1 MFIAGVLV
9 AERLNAPQATVNAL
23 AAAFVLLRIGFIG
36 AYLAKSRQHAVD
48 PLDARARLQ
57 RGPVLRR
64 LKRRMTS
71 HPGLLCGALVAGLLS
86 GCAFLGPPDLDPT
99 PLEAGRLP
107 TPDITVQISQ
117 LGPCT
122 DSPDHTLSLD
132 SSRPVTVLVH
142 GCKGSAGRF
151 RSLAQLYAFH
161 GQQAICFNYDSRG
174 SLLQG
179 AAQLSA
185 AVGALA
191 GKMRNRDVTVIGHS
205 MGGLVA
211 RKAME
216 GERRTEWEREGV
228 SVNLVTVSAPISGIA
243 RADPCGYRS
252 LHWASLGTVPLAC
265 WAVTGDN
272 WLEITAS
279 SDFIRR
285 PGPLVASV
293 RRYVKV
299 VTDERDACR
308 RRDAAGAC
316 LESDH
321 IFSLAEQYQPII
333 DRYPVLTNVQVA
345 AGHVGIVGY
354 KDVAPRQLV
363 SILQQ
368 QGLLAAT
375 SAAREGALQRLMAE
389 LY

>member
-1 MFIAGVLV
+1 MIIYRGLDS
-9 AERLNAPQATVNAL
+9 PQVRAL
-23 AAAFVLLRIGFIG
+23 
-36 AYLAKSRQHAVD
+36 Y
-48 PLDARARLQ
+48 AR
-57 RGPVLRR
+57 GIIF
-64 LKRRMTS
+64 
-71 HPGLLCGALVAGLLS
+71 GALLASLFS
-86 GCAFLGPPDLDPT
+86 GCTFLRPPDLDPT
-99 PLEAGRLP
+99 PLEAGQLP
-107 TPDITVQISQ
+107 APDITVQLPQ

-122 DSPDHTLSLD
+122 DAPERAVSLD
-132 SSRPVTVLVH
+132 SSKPVTVLVH
-142 GCKGSAGRF
+142 GCNGSAGQF

-161 GQQAICFNYDSRG
+161 GQQAVCFNYDDRA
-174 SLLQG
+174 SLVHSS
-179 AAQLSA
+179 AQLAA

-191 GKMRNRDVTVIGHS
+191 GRMRNRDITVIGHS

-216 GERRTEWEREGV
+216 GEHRTEWERDGV
-228 SVNLVTVSAPISGIA
+228 NVDLVTVSAPVSGIA
-243 RADPCGYRS
+243 VANPCGYRS
-252 LHWASLGTVPLAC
+252 LHWASLGTVPLTC

-272 WLEITAS
+272 WYEITAS

-316 LESDH
+316 LESDY

-333 DRYPVLTNVQVA
+333 DGYPRLTNVQVA
-345 AGHVGIVGY
+345 AGHVEIVGY
-354 KDVAPRQLV
+354 KGVAPRQLV

-375 SAAREGALQRLMAE
+375 AAGREGALERLMAE

>member
-1 MFIAGVLV
+1 MITYCRLHSPQTRALYARGVIV
-9 AERLNAPQATVNAL
+9 
-23 AAAFVLLRIGFIG
+23 
-36 AYLAKSRQHAVD
+36 
-48 PLDARARLQ
+48 
-57 RGPVLRR
+57 
-64 LKRRMTS
+64 
-71 HPGLLCGALVAGLLS
+71 GALLASLLS
-86 GCAFLGPPDLDPT
+86 GCASLRPPDLDPT
-99 PLEAGRLP
+99 PLEAGGLP
-107 TPDITVQISQ
+107 TPDITVQLPQ

-122 DSPDHTLSLD
+122 DAPDRAFSLD
-132 SSRPVTVLVH
+132 ASKPVTVLVH
-142 GCKGSAGRF
+142 GCNGSTGRF

-161 GQQAICFNYDSRG
+161 GQQAICFNYDDRA
-174 SLLQG
+174 SLLHISE
-179 AAQLSA
+179 QLA
-185 AVGALA
+185 TAVGALA
-191 GKMRNRDVTVIGHS
+191 GRMRNRDITVIGHS

-216 GERRTEWEREGV
+216 GERRTDWERDGV
-228 SVNLVTVSAPISGIA
+228 NVNLVTVSAPLSGIA
-243 RADPCGYRS
+243 VANTCGYRS
-252 LHWASLGTVPLAC
+252 LHWASLGTVPLIC

-272 WLEITAS
+272 WYEITAA

-308 RRDAAGAC
+308 RRDPAGTC

-333 DRYPVLTNVQVA
+333 DGYPRVANVQVA
-345 AGHVGIVGY
+345 AGHVEIVGY
-354 KDVAPRQLV
+354 KGVAPRQLV

-368 QGLLAAT
+368 QGVLAAT
-375 SAAREGALQRLMAE
+375 AAGREGALERLMAQ

>member
-1 MFIAGVLV
+1 MF
-9 AERLNAPQATVNAL
+9 
-23 AAAFVLLRIGFIG
+23 
-36 AYLAKSRQHAVD
+36 
-48 PLDARARLQ
+48 
-57 RGPVLRR
+57 
-64 LKRRMTS
+64 
-71 HPGLLCGALVAGLLS
+71 GALLASLLS
-86 GCAFLGPPDLDPT
+86 GCAFLRPPELDTT
-99 PLEAGRLP
+99 PLEAGGLP
-107 TPDITVQISQ
+107 APDITVQIPQ

-122 DSPDHTLSLD
+122 DAPDHAFSLD
-132 SSRPVTVLVH
+132 SSKPVTVLVH
-142 GCKGSAGRF
+142 GCNGSAGRF

-161 GQQAICFNYDSRG
+161 GQQAICFTYDDRG
-174 SLLQG
+174 SLLR
-179 AAQLSA
+179 ASAQLAA
-185 AVGALA
+185 AVGTLA
-191 GKMRNRDVTVIGHS
+191 GKMRKREITVIGHS

-211 RKAME
+211 RKTME
-216 GERRTEWEREGV
+216 GERRTDWERDGV
-228 SVNLVTVSAPISGIA
+228 NVNLVTVSAPLSGIA
-243 RADPCGYRS
+243 VANACGYSS
-252 LHWASLGTVPLAC
+252 LHWASLGTVPLIC

-272 WLEITAS
+272 WYEITAS

-333 DRYPVLTNVQVA
+333 DGYPRLANVQVA
-345 AGHVGIVGY
+345 AGHVAIVGY
-354 KDVAPRQLV
+354 KGVAPRQLV

-368 QGLLAAT
+368 QGVLAAT
-375 SAAREGALQRLMAE
+375 PPGRAGALERLMAE

>member
-1 MFIAGVLV
+1 VRSTHAG
-9 AERLNAPQATVNAL
+9 RRYAL
-23 AAAFVLLRIGFIG
+23 LL
-36 AYLAKSRQHAVD
+36 AS
-48 PLDARARLQ
+48 
-57 RGPVLRR
+57 
-64 LKRRMTS
+64 
-71 HPGLLCGALVAGLLS
+71 LLS
-86 GCAFLGPPDLDPT
+86 GCAFLRPPAPDPT

-107 TPDITVQISQ
+107 APDITVQIPQ

-122 DSPDHTLSLD
+122 DAPDQTFSLD

-142 GCKGSAGRF
+142 GCNGSAGQF

-161 GQQAICFNYDSRG
+161 GQQAVCFTYDDRA
-174 SLLQG
+174 SLVRSS
-179 AAQLSA
+179 AQLAA

-191 GKMRNRDVTVIGHS
+191 GRLRKRDITVIGHS

-216 GERRTEWEREGV
+216 GEHRTEWERDGV
-228 SVNLVTVSAPISGIA
+228 NVDLVTVSAPISGIA
-243 RADPCGYRS
+243 VANPCGYRA
-252 LHWASLGTVPLAC
+252 LHWMSLGMVPLSC

-272 WLEITAS
+272 WYEITAS

-299 VTDERDACR
+299 VTDERDTCR
-308 RRDAAGAC
+308 RRDAAGTC
-316 LESDH
+316 LESDY

-333 DRYPVLTNVQVA
+333 DGYPRLANVQVA
-345 AGHVGIVGY
+345 AGHVEIVGY
-354 KDVAPRQLV
+354 KGVAPRRLV

-368 QGLLAAT
+368 QGVLAAT
-375 SAAREGALQRLMAE
+375 PAGREDALERLMAQ

>member
-1 MFIAGVLV
+1 MF
-9 AERLNAPQATVNAL
+9 
-23 AAAFVLLRIGFIG
+23 
-36 AYLAKSRQHAVD
+36 
-48 PLDARARLQ
+48 
-57 RGPVLRR
+57 
-64 LKRRMTS
+64 
-71 HPGLLCGALVAGLLS
+71 GALLASLLS
-86 GCAFLGPPDLDPT
+86 SCAYQRPPDFDPT
-99 PLEAGRLP
+99 PLESGRLP
-107 TPDITVQISQ
+107 APDFTVQLPQ

-122 DSPDHTLSLD
+122 DAPEQAFSLD
-132 SSRPVTVLVH
+132 SSMPVTVLVH
-142 GCKGSAGRF
+142 GCNGSAGRF

-161 GQQAICFNYDSRG
+161 GQQAVCFSYDDRA
-174 SLLQG
+174 SLVYS
-179 AAQLSA
+179 AEQLAA

-191 GKMRNRDVTVIGHS
+191 GRMRNRDITVIGHS

-216 GERRTEWEREGV
+216 GEHRTEWERDGV
-228 SVNLVTVSAPISGIA
+228 NVNLVTVSAPVSGIA
-243 RADPCGYRS
+243 VANPCGYRS
-252 LHWASLGTVPLAC
+252 LHWASLGVVPLAC
-265 WAVTGDN
+265 WGITGDN
-272 WLEITAS
+272 WYEITAS

-299 VTDERDACR
+299 VTDERETCR

-316 LESDH
+316 LESDY

-333 DRYPVLTNVQVA
+333 EAYPRLANVQVA
-345 AGHVGIVGY
+345 SGHVEIVGY
-354 KDVAPRQLV
+354 KGVAPRRLI

-375 SAAREGALQRLMAE
+375 EAGRQNALERLMAE

>member
-1 MFIAGVLV
+1 MFPYFGLH
-9 AERLNAPQATVNAL
+9 APHVNAL
-23 AAAFVLLRIGFIG
+23 TARCVLF
-36 AYLAKSRQHAVD
+36 
-48 PLDARARLQ
+48 
-57 RGPVLRR
+57 
-64 LKRRMTS
+64 
-71 HPGLLCGALVAGLLS
+71 GALLASVLS
-86 GCAFLGPPDLDPT
+86 GCAFLRPPDLDPT
-99 PLEAGRLP
+99 PLEAGGLP
-107 TPDITVQISQ
+107 APDITVQLPQ

-122 DSPDHTLSLD
+122 DAPDRAFSLD
-132 SSRPVTVLVH
+132 SSKPVTVLVH
-142 GCKGSAGRF
+142 GCNGSTGRF

-161 GQQAICFNYDSRG
+161 GQQAICFNYDGRA
-174 SLLQG
+174 SLPHI
-179 AAQLSA
+179 AAQLA
-185 AVGALA
+185 TAVGALA
-191 GKMRNRDVTVIGHS
+191 GKMRNRDITVIGHS

-216 GERRTEWEREGV
+216 GERRTDWERDEV
-228 SVNLVTVSAPISGIA
+228 NVNLVTVSAPLSGIA
-243 RADPCGYRS
+243 VANHCGYRI
-252 LHWASLGTVPLAC
+252 LHWASLGTVPLIC

-272 WLEITAS
+272 WYEITAS
-279 SDFIRR
+279 SDFIRH

-308 RRDAAGAC
+308 RRDPAGAC

-333 DRYPVLTNVQVA
+333 DGYPRLANVEVA

-354 KDVAPRQLV
+354 KGVAPRKLV

-368 QGLLAAT
+368 QGVLAAT
-375 SAAREGALQRLMAE
+375 PAGRVGALERLMAQ